1 MPVRQRLKFA
11 DDVDDADDW
20 GDSSRTLF
28 LTFDGENW
36 VKYDL
41 SLLPASYHQ
50 RNTRERVELTFR
62 TNAPDGL
69 LWFSGTEQ
77 NNIQLSLRVR
87 SDQTLCSTLD
97 GHGLGQT

>member
-1 MPVRQRLKFA
+1 MFPCVRIN
-11 DDVDDADDW
+11 DDDDADEW
-20 GDSSRTLF
+20 GDGSRTLY

-41 SLLPASYHQ
+41 SLLPSTYHH
-50 RNTRERVELTFR
+50 RNTRERVDITFQ

-69 LWFSGTEQ
+69 IWFSGNER

-87 SDQTLCSTLD
+87 SDGTECSSVLK
-97 GHGLGQT
+97 LAVRY